1 MNAIDFGPE
10 GLIYTGSDD
19 CTVKIWRKNLGPSA
33 SHVLLTTLRGININK
48 ISNSNSN
55 SPVKALAL
63 NSNGSSLYTGCSNGD
78 IIWWEKERDSSSQ
91 MRQAGILRGHVRAVL
106 CLTTV
111 LGGNYNLLFSGSVDA
126 TIRVWS
132 RGLLDSHKHTCSAVI
147 KAHSGPVKCIAAKVE
162 EENRVVLF
170 SGSLDGSV
178 NMWRIAVN

>member
-1 MNAIDFGPE
+1 M
-10 GLIYTGSDD
+10 
-19 CTVKIWRKNLGPSA
+19 
-33 SHVLLTTLRGININK
+33 H
-48 ISNSNSN
+48 
-55 SPVKALAL
+55 
-63 NSNGSSLYTGCSNGD
+63 
-78 IIWWEKERDSSSQ
+78 
-91 MRQAGILRGHVRAVL
+91 AVL
-106 CLTTV
+106 CLATV
-111 LGGNYNLLFSGSVDA
+111 SGNYNLLFNGSVDA